1 MENFVFGG
9 ILVFT
14 LFYEEKWIGG
24 IWIGL
29 ILRELV
35 RGGGGGGTL
44 LVFSWCF
51 GGVFLCRLDRV
62 L

>member
-35 RGGGGGGTL
+35 GGGT
-44 LVFSWCF
+44 WE
-51 GGVFLCRLDRV
+51 GRRGDH
-62 L
+62 